1 VIISYILFF
10 LGVFFFALTSLGLLR
25 MPDAYCRLH
34 AASIGDTLGFG
45 CIVMG
50 LLFLVPSVANAMKL
64 LMVLGVIWIINP
76 ATSHYVGKVALLRGN
91 WVVLTQRD
99 PREK

>member
-1 VIISYILFF
+1 MNISYILFF
-10 LGVFFFALTSLGLLR
+10 LGIFFFALTSFGLLR

-34 AASIGDTLGFG
+34 AASLGDTLGFG
-45 CIVMG
+45 LIVLG
-50 LLFLVPSVANAMKL
+50 LLFLAPSLANAVKL

-91 WVVLTQRD
+91 WVVLTQ
-99 PREK
+99 PGPKEK